1 MGIKYSFRN
10 FGKNKIFIILIIIQ
24 IVVGLYAMYT
34 AIDNLAKAT
43 NEKEKIEKYFE
54 SDKIFTLN
62 FTEILE
68 PSETE
73 SITEIG
79 EKLNKKFLKVEN
91 IKGLNMFNN
100 IFLTNTVKSKK
111 YNYQID
117 EAEIMYLNANIIE
130 KYNITLEDETLLSR
144 ENFIGTNIFL
154 GQNFKNSFKIG
165 DKLELDG
172 NEFTIA
178 GFLSNN
184 FVIPS
189 MIDAYQVDFRNLNSV
204 FLTSSNNLSD
214 AKLGVNKYILNYF
227 WFDENLDNVTIKE
240 NLDLIEN
247 EFNKIDF
254 NPNIFV
260 VNNAV
265 NKLLD
270 DHNNK
275 FILNLF
281 VGVLVS
287 IAVFITFIVSILDSI
302 EKRLQEFG
310 IYIFSGSSINNIIKI
325 IFVEV
330 TSIVF
335 IAFNLFIILMF
346 LNFKTINFN
355 YLLLLIIGLTIFI
368 GLTMIIPT
376 LKIKSTAIKD
386 MINEVY

>member
-1 MGIKYSFRN
+1 
-10 FGKNKIFIILIIIQ
+10 
-24 IVVGLYAMYT
+24 
-34 AIDNLAKAT
+34 
-43 NEKEKIEKYFE
+43 
-54 SDKIFTLN
+54 
-62 FTEILE
+62 
-68 PSETE
+68 
-73 SITEIG
+73 
-79 EKLNKKFLKVEN
+79 
-91 IKGLNMFNN
+91 
-100 IFLTNTVKSKK
+100 
-111 YNYQID
+111 
-117 EAEIMYLNANIIE
+117 
-130 KYNITLEDETLLSR
+130 
-144 ENFIGTNIFL
+144 
-154 GQNFKNSFKIG
+154 
-165 DKLELDG
+165 
-172 NEFTIA
+172 
-178 GFLSNN
+178 
-184 FVIPS
+184 

-227 WFDENLDNVTIKE
+227 WFDKNLDNVTVKE